1 MLASKYMDTAVC
13 KLILIFY
20 NIYSSTDNTPE
31 SCDKAVRALVLC
43 TDDIVESNIDPPTL
57 ARKLFTKEIISE
69 NIYMSVRNKSC
80 SDTNVER
87 LETILDNLRSR
98 VKQDVNIFMTFV
110 DILRDDLKQND
121 LSEKIMS
128 KLK

>member
-1 MLASKYMDTAVC
+1 MC
-13 KLILIFY
+13 KLILILY

-69 NIYMSVRNKSC
+69 KVYKHVRDKTC
-80 SDTNVER
+80 SDTSVER
-87 LETILDNLRSR
+87 LEFILDNLRSC
-98 VKQDVNIFMTFV
+98 VKQDANILMTFV
-110 DILRDDLKQND
+110 DILRDDLKQNE
-121 LSEKIMS
+121 LSKKIMS